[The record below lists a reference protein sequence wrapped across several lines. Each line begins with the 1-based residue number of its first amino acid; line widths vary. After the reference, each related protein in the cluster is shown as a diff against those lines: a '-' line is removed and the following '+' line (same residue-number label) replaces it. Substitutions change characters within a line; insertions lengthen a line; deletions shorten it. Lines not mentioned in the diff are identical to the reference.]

1 MTSVHFKLS
10 ISNGLTRRISFP
22 TRPSWNEL
30 AARIQALYNIPL
42 GRLGVSYVDSDGD
55 EVTLSSEEELRDFY
69 DTVDTGQRSQLI
81 KLRVVEL
88 SSGRIAEFMA
98 EATTP
103 PLRSSIRNTFGGPN
117 PLVFDMDQDWERL
130 PLGGL
135 YIPPLDREVDSPHAF
150 VEVVDDEVEKDNGSV
165 AGVGGPPIGGAN
177 KGKTRDLRA
186 FVEDDVS
193 SSTSVIADET
203 PTKPPIH
210 VQVHGLRQMNSSTFG
225 SPPAASTPAHESVTS
240 TPTALPPTLSENSKA
255 HPISPSLFPDPPT
268 PELGGGGPSDPNI
281 SLSNDLASLLNSL
294 NSMFVEHPEVG
305 QHLRALLRNVG
316 NGSYWDA
323 QRETVARVAED
334 IQRVARD
341 AQTAVAMGAQEVQ
354 RRAVH
359 EAQQVRQQA
368 QQEAARRVTEAVG
381 NIFRVFGAGGAAP
394 TSEPGAGPDAN
405 VLQAPVVIPPSPIDT
420 HMTSPSAPPGG
431 FPLHGSPSVA
441 NPRRLSSHP
450 SLPTASTPSTAIPPP
465 LQSGVPPPPRI
476 VPPPPLVNEGGI
488 AAWNQF
494 KPFSGASPDTPSAG
508 PSSSVAPPEVSY
520 YAFPTNRRTRPSA
533 SELKASL
540 EAAKSN
546 YKTKKDEYRQEQE
559 ARRRERRLAKEG
571 VANNPISPGAQPVE
585 VRTPDS
591 MGPSDAGTSRMDPAT
606 TMPPPIQIIS
616 NARGK
621 FPQLEM
627 VNLPRSPTKQRVD
640 RSYHEGDK
648 AWHVDT
654 VVGRLEGMGFHEA
667 TYPTLR
673 TVVESHLPSDGTR
686 ITKEVEDDVMSEVLE
701 RLLETSGSGAHSTP

>member
-30 AARIQALYNIPL
+30 AARIQALYNIRL

-55 EVTLSSEEELRDFY
+55 EVTLSSEEELREFY
-69 DTVDTGQRSQLI
+69 DTVDTGQGSQLI

-103 PLRSSIRNTFGGPN
+103 PPRSSIRNTFGGPT

-135 YIPPLDREVDSPHAF
+135 YIPPLDREVDSRHSPHAF

-165 AGVGGPPIGGAN
+165 AGVGGPPIGRAN
-177 KGKTRDLRA
+177 KGKTRDLRT
-186 FVEDDVS
+186 FVEDDVL
-193 SSTSVIADET
+193 SSTSVIAEEI

-210 VQVHGLRQMNSSTFG
+210 VQVHGLRPMNSSTFG
-225 SPPAASTPAHESVTS
+225 SPPAASTPAHD
-240 TPTALPPTLSENSKA
+240 P
-255 HPISPSLFPDPPT
+255 FPDPPT
-268 PELGGGGPSDPNI
+268 PELGGPSDPNI

-354 RRAVH
+354 RHAVH
-359 EAQQVRQQA
+359 EARQVQQQA

-381 NIFRVFGAGGAAP
+381 NIFRFFGGGGAAP

-405 VLQAPVVIPPSPIDT
+405 
-420 HMTSPSAPPGG
+420 
-431 FPLHGSPSVA
+431 SVA

-476 VPPPPLVNEGGI
+476 VPPPPLVNEGGVL
-488 AAWNQF
+488 AWNQF

-540 EAAKSN
+540 EAAKSS
-546 YKTKKDEYRQEQE
+546 YKAKKEEYRQEQE
-559 ARRRERRLAKEG
+559 ARRRERRLVKEG
-571 VANNPISPGAQPVE
+571 VANSPISPGAQPVE

-591 MGPSDAGTSRMDPAT
+591 MGPSDAGTSRRMNPAT

-640 RSYHEGDK
+640 RTYYEGDK

>member
-10 ISNGLTRRISFP
+10 IFNGLTRRISFP

-69 DTVDTGQRSQLI
+69 DTVDTGQVNQLI

-88 SSGRIAEFMA
+88 GSGRIAEFMA

-103 PLRSSIRNTFGGPN
+103 PPRSSIRNTFGGPN

-150 VEVVDDEVEKDNGSV
+150 VEVVDDEAEKDNGSV
-165 AGVGGPPIGGAN
+165 VGVGGPPIGGAN
-177 KGKTRDLRA
+177 KGKTRA

-193 SSTSVIADET
+193 SSTSVIAEEA

-210 VQVHGLRQMNSSTFG
+210 VRVHGLRPMNSSTFG

-240 TPTALPPTLSENSKA
+240 TPTVLPPTFS
-255 HPISPSLFPDPPT
+255 SLFPDPPT
-268 PELGGGGPSDPNI
+268 PELGGPSDPNI

-359 EAQQVRQQA
+359 EARQVQQQA

-381 NIFRVFGAGGAAP
+381 NIFRVFGVGGAAP
-394 TSEPGAGPDAN
+394 TSEPDAGPDAN
-405 VLQAPVVIPPSPIDT
+405 VPQTPVVTPPSPIDT
-420 HMTSPSAPPGG
+420 HMTSPSAPPGE
-431 FPLHGSPSVA
+431 FPLHHGSPPVA

-476 VPPPPLVNEGGI
+476 VPPPPLVNEGGVP
-488 AAWNQF
+488 AWNQF

-546 YKTKKDEYRQEQE
+546 YKAKKEEYRLEQE
-559 ARRRERRLAKEG
+559 ARRRERRFVKEG

-585 VRTPDS
+585 GRTLDS
-591 MGPSDAGTSRMDPAT
+591 MGPSDAGTSRRMDPAT

-640 RSYHEGDK
+640 RTYHEGDK

>member
-1 MTSVHFKLS
+1 TSVHFKLS

-42 GRLGVSYVDSDGD
+42 DRLGVSYVDPDGD

-69 DTVDTGQRSQLI
+69 DTVDIHQGSQLI

-98 EATTP
+98 AATTP
-103 PLRSSIRNTFGGPN
+103 PPRSSFRNTFGGPT

-135 YIPPLDREVDSPHAF
+135 YVPSLDREVDSPHAF
-150 VEVVDDEVEKDNGSV
+150 VEVVDDEVEKESGSI
-165 AGVGGPPIGGAN
+165 AGVGSPPIGGEN
-177 KGKTRDLRA
+177 KGKTRDLRT

-210 VQVHGLRQMNSSTFG
+210 VQVHGLRPMNSSTFG

-240 TPTALPPTLSENSKA
+240 TPTALPATVSENPRA
-255 HPISPSLFPDPPT
+255 LPGSPGTFPDPPT
-268 PELGGGGPSDPNI
+268 PELGDPIDPNI
-281 SLSNDLASLLNSL
+281 SFSNDLASLLNSL

-305 QHLRALLRNVG
+305 QHLRTLLRNVG
-316 NGSYWDA
+316 NGSYWGA

-341 AQTAVAMGAQEVQ
+341 AQTAVAMGAQDVQ
-354 RRAVH
+354 RRA
-359 EAQQVRQQA
+359 A

-381 NIFRVFGAGGAAP
+381 NIFRVFGAGSAAP
-394 TSEPGAGPDAN
+394 TSETGAGPNAN
-405 VLQAPVVIPPSPIDT
+405 VLQAPDVTPPSPIDAR
-420 HMTSPSAPPGG
+420 MRSPPPPPGG
-431 FPLHGSPSVA
+431 LPLHRASPSVA
-441 NPRRLSSHP
+441 NPRNLSSHP
-450 SLPTASTPSTAIPPP
+450 SLPTTSTPSTAIPPP

-476 VPPPPLVNEGGI
+476 IPPPPLVNEGGVL
-488 AAWNQF
+488 AWNQF

-508 PSSSVAPPEVSY
+508 PSSSVVPPEVSY

-546 YKTKKDEYRQEQE
+546 YKAKKEEYRQEQE
-559 ARRRERRLAKEG
+559 ARRRERQLAKEG
-571 VANNPISPGAQPVE
+571 V
-585 VRTPDS
+585 RTSDS
-591 MGPSDAGTSRMDPAT
+591 MRPSDAGTSRLTDPSA

-616 NARGK
+616 NARGN

-627 VNLPRSPTKQRVD
+627 VNLPRSPTKQRMD
-640 RSYHEGDK
+640 RTYHEGDK

-701 RLLETSGSGAHSTP
+701 RLL

>member
-10 ISNGLTRRISFP
+10 IFNGLTRRISFS

-69 DTVDTGQRSQLI
+69 DTVDTGQGSQLI
-81 KLRVVEL
+81 KFRVVEL
-88 SSGRIAEFMA
+88 SA
-98 EATTP
+98 
-103 PLRSSIRNTFGGPN
+103 
-117 PLVFDMDQDWERL
+117 DWERL

-135 YIPPLDREVDSPHAF
+135 YIPSLDREVDSPHAF
-150 VEVVDDEVEKDNGSV
+150 VEVVDDEVERDNGSG
-165 AGVGGPPIGGAN
+165 GVGSPPIGGAN
-177 KGKTRDLRA
+177 KGKTRDLRT

-193 SSTSVIADET
+193 SSTSVIAEET

-210 VQVHGLRQMNSSTFG
+210 VQVHGLRPTNSSTFG
-225 SPPAASTPAHESVTS
+225 SPPATSTPAHESVTS
-240 TPTALPPTLSENSKA
+240 TPTAFPATLGENPKT
-255 HPISPSLFPDPPT
+255 HPSSPGPFSDPPT
-268 PELGGGGPSDPNI
+268 PELSGPVDPSI

-305 QHLRALLRNVG
+305 QHLRTLLRNVG

-323 QRETVARVAED
+323 QRDTMARVAED
-334 IQRVARD
+334 IQRVARG
-341 AQTAVAMGAQEVQ
+341 AQTAVTMGAQEVQ

-359 EAQQVRQQA
+359 EARQVQQQA

-381 NIFRVFGAGGAAP
+381 NILRVFGAGGPGP
-394 TSEPGAGPDAN
+394 TSEPGMSPDAN
-405 VLQAPVVIPPSPIDT
+405 VSQAPGVTPSSPT
-420 HMTSPSAPPGG
+420 ETYTYPTTSPPAPPGG
-431 FPLHGSPSVA
+431 HL
-441 NPRRLSSHP
+441 
-450 SLPTASTPSTAIPPP
+450 LPTASPPSIVISPP
-465 LQSGVPPPPRI
+465 LPSGVPLPPRT
-476 VPPPPLVNEGGI
+476 VPPPPLVNEGGVP
-488 AAWNQF
+488 AWNQF

-520 YAFPTNRRTRPSA
+520 YAFPTSRRTRPSA

-540 EAAKSN
+540 EAAKAN
-546 YKTKKDEYRQEQE
+546 YKAKKDEYRQEQE
-559 ARRRERRLAKEG
+559 TRRRERQLAKEG
-571 VANNPISPGAQPVE
+571 VANSPISPGAQPVK
-585 VRTPDS
+585 VHTSDS
-591 MGPSDAGTSRMDPAT
+591 MGPSDAGTSRRMDPT
-606 TMPPPIQIIS
+606 VTMPPPIQIIS
-616 NARGK
+616 NARGN

-627 VNLPRSPTKQRVD
+627 VNLPRSPAKQRAD
-640 RSYHEGDK
+640 RTYYEGDK

-701 RLLETSGSGAHSTP
+701 RLLETSGSGAQSTP